1 LIVVRSFRTQAVRR
15 FSGFPASLPND
26 EVIATQTGIAGV
38 GAWTVNVFLIFN
50 LGRLDVL
57 PAGDLSIRRCVQ
69 LTYGL

>member
-1 LIVVRSFRTQAVRR
+1 
-15 FSGFPASLPND
+15 
-26 EVIATQTGIAGV
+26 VIATQTGIAGV